1 MHENKIH
8 TLLWIRHLDIRNLGD
23 PSSRDCR
30 SDPVIPCIS
39 ITTMPPWRRKLL
51 SEQTVSSLL
60 GHCNELQAL
69 TLICG
74 SLNWSV
80 ICCSQWLWLQSAKT
94 EHLSQH
100 VADSVFSQYNC
111 NSFYGEDT
119 DYDSYHL
126 PQSVLDNIP
135 FEQEQMIWSLSLP
148 VLWGTIYFYGL
159 MVNMCH
165 RLLNFE
171 NIKIEI
177 AFLTSIGNIW
187 P

>member
-8 TLLWIRHLDIRNLGD
+8 TLLWIRHLAIRNLGD

-100 VADSVFSQYNC
+100 AADSIFSQYNC

-126 PQSVLDNIP
+126 PQSVFLITYRLNKNKW
-135 FEQEQMIWSLSLP
+135 FGGCHCQFSGELSIFTA
-148 VLWGTIYFYGL
+148 W
-159 MVNMCH
+159 
-165 RLLNFE
+165 
-171 NIKIEI
+171 
-177 AFLTSIGNIW
+177 W
-187 P
+187 